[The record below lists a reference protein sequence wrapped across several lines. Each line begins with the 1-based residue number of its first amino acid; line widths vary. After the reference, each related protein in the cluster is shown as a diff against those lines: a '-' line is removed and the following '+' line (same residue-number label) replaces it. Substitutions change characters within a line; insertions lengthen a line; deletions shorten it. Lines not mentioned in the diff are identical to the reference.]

1 MGRFWL
7 LKPVPQAALTLRPF
21 LLMRSRRMELLLQSA
36 PALRLWATQI
46 AGTQLRLTDAL
57 FTTPMRHPRTLQDLR
72 SAPTV
77 PCQLCQARLS
87 EAILPE
93 RQIWTS
99 RSAQIANFFTR

>member
-46 AGTQLRLTDAL
+46 AGTQLRQTDDS
-57 FTTPMRHPRTLQDLR
+57 FTTPMRHRRTLLGLIGTDGSLT
-72 SAPTV
+72 ALPGTV
-77 PCQLCQARLS
+77 VGSNPAGATNLD
-87 EAILPE
+87 
-93 RQIWTS
+93 
-99 RSAQIANFFTR
+99 IA